1 MHKTRESTLPYSK
14 FKVDATL
21 IAITGILAGCGLIY
35 EYLLS
40 HYAARV
46 LGAVETVI
54 FTIISLMI
62 VSMGIGAFLSG
73 RIRDPFYGFVALEL
87 LMALAGSTAVL
98 ISGGLIAGTFV
109 LPQMLADTLNL
120 PVGAPLDGGVFS
132 TLEDIAQATPY
143 LMACLLGVLIGM
155 EIPLIARIRE
165 VLHAQHIKN
174 NIGTIYG
181 ADYIGAGVG
190 AFIWVCWM
198 LSLDPAMAGALTAMV
213 NLVVGFLFICRFYQR
228 IKQRELMLASHGV
241 LFVVALMI
249 AYQGP
254 SWQTMAENVMYTDHV
269 VYHHDTKFQR
279 LVVTRRDL
287 GPGGQQF
294 LTFHINGRVQF
305 ASNDEKI
312 YHSMLV
318 FPAMMASARHDDVL
332 IIGGGDGLALRD
344 VLSWDP
350 KNVLLLDLDPELV
363 EFFKHENET
372 GDNRAFIK
380 MNRGAF
386 ADPRVG
392 TKFGDA
398 WLSVDGLIA
407 QGKRFDTI
415 IVDLPDP
422 SHPDLNKLYS
432 TAFYNKLRNILA
444 GDGAMVVQSTSPYHA
459 KRTFLSIG
467 RTVEAAGFDKVD
479 QYHANVPSFG
489 EWGWTIATP
498 HGLSP
503 RARIRNFDG
512 PVPEAWATKSMIKA
526 SFVFGRDYFA
536 GRDKIN
542 INRPRSGIIYQY
554 HMKDWNEIRD

>member
-1 MHKTRESTLPYSK
+1 MTPETQDRARSYSK
-14 FKVDATL
+14 FRVDVTL

-62 VSMGIGAFLSG
+62 VSMGVGAFLSG
-73 RIRDPFYGFVALEL
+73 RVKDAFYGFVILEL

-98 ISGGLIAGTFV
+98 VSSGLMAGTFI
-109 LPQMLADTLNL
+109 LPRILAETLHL
-120 PVGAPLDGGVFS
+120 PGGLPLDSGVFS
-132 TLEDIAQATPY
+132 TLEQISRATPY
-143 LMACLLGVLIGM
+143 IMACVLGVLIGM

-165 VLHAQHIKN
+165 ILHAQHIKN

-190 AFIWVCWM
+190 AVIWVGWM
-198 LSLDPAMAGALTAMV
+198 LTIDPAMAGALTAMV
-213 NLVVGFLFICRFYQR
+213 NLVVGFLFICRFHQR
-228 IKQRELMLASHGV
+228 VKHRELMLASHGIF
-241 LFVVALMI
+241 FVIALTI
-249 AYQGP
+249 AFQGP
-254 SWQTMAENVMYTDHV
+254 SWQAMAENVMYADRV
-269 VYHHDTKFQR
+269 VYRHDTEFQR

-287 GPGGQQF
+287 GPSGRSL

-305 ASNDEKI
+305 ASDDEKI

-318 FPAMMASARHDDVL
+318 SPAMMASARHDNIL

-344 VLSWDP
+344 VLLWEP

-363 EFFKHENET
+363 EFFKHESDI
-372 GDNRAFIK
+372 GDNKAFIK
-380 MNRGAF
+380 MNQGAF
-386 ADPRVG
+386 SDPRVV

-398 WLSVDGLIA
+398 WLSVDALIA

-422 SHPDLNKLYS
+422 NHPDLNKLYS
-432 TAFYNKLRNILA
+432 TVFYAKLRSILA
-444 GDGAMVVQSTSPYHA
+444 GDGVMAVQSTSPYHA

-467 RTVEAAGFDKVD
+467 RTIEAAGFGKVD

-489 EWGWTIATP
+489 EWGWTIAAP

-503 RARIRNFDG
+503 SARIANF
-512 PVPEAWATKSMIKA
+512 
-526 SFVFGRDYFA
+526 
-536 GRDKIN
+536 
-542 INRPRSGIIYQY
+542 
-554 HMKDWNEIRD
+554 